1 MRGSI
6 ITDEQVLRRAV
17 ERVMET
23 GVFAFDTETMNSPRD
38 DHQFRLDPRRNLVFW
53 ISVACQGFSFAV
65 PMGHPV
71 GQQVG
76 TKKEPRVDVNGT
88 TKQFTVPDW
97 GRPPVQLEP
106 AQVFDIMRPMFYS
119 DTLKIGHNVKFDLES
134 IQKYYGDVV
143 VPPDYFDTMIAAQ
156 LLNENQ
162 HEYKLGKVVARE
174 FGYVYDKS
182 LAANVEK
189 SSYKEAGRYAHLDA
203 KYTWLL
209 YRKFEPLLREQDLDG
224 LYALEMDVLEVLLH
238 MEREGALLDVK
249 AAETLKRE
257 LGTRINQIKGEL
269 FRAAGREINFNS
281 DAQMRDLLFGK
292 KKDGGFGLKPKM
304 MTKGGKDKSNP
315 QPSTSKDALALHI
328 DHPFVEKYAEL
339 QVVDTL
345 HSNFLTQWLG
355 GEVAQQKGQRM
366 ITEMRPAL
374 LHDNKLHANF
384 KQTGTVTGRFSCVAS
399 DSLIDMPRDLTQYPG
414 GVPITE
420 VQAGDWVYA
429 FDWQRELTLRRVKW
443 VGQTGVKQTVVVT
456 VRNSA
461 GHEKTLRLTP
471 EHLVRLWN
479 GDWRSAGSLMHR
491 HGDTHRADGPR
502 VMTMVKRTL
511 EDGYVRFYPHAIAR
525 SGGTKGGGKSRE
537 HRWVAG
543 QLRGKSVSTKADVHH
558 VDGNRA
564 NNHPSNLKVLSV
576 TEHRGRRHLHPGWG
590 ERAGLHESPAFYDGP
605 MDYRVVSV
613 SPGLVE
619 PVWDME
625 VEEDHNFIANGYV
638 VHNCSNPNLQNIPR
652 PGTDLATQV
661 RGLFIAPEGHSL
673 IVADYGQIEYIVMAH
688 LSRDRM
694 LVQAFKDGI
703 DLHQHVAAMVFNKDM
718 EDVTKAER
726 TTAKNTN
733 FAVAY
738 GAGDDKVAAM
748 SKISLE
754 QAVAFR
760 KNHRRMLPTLYKW
773 TESVVMDCR
782 RRRPPH
788 VTTLMGRKRRLPT
801 INSSDWFLRS
811 EAERQAVNTVVQGSA
826 ADIIK
831 LAMVRLH
838 RLLDDEIRLSLSVH
852 DELVVVCPND
862 RLRDGRWAMREA
874 MLGPGIQS
882 LLTVPMKIDLKIVQK
897 WSDAK

>member
-1 MRGSI
+1 MSGSI
-6 ITDEQVLRRAV
+6 ITTASDLKDAV
-17 ERVMET
+17 GRVMET
-23 GVFAFDTETMNSPRD
+23 GVFAFDTETMNSPGD

-71 GQQVG
+71 GKQVG

-88 TKQFTVPDW
+88 TKQFTVPEW

-106 AQVFDIMRPMFYS
+106 AQVFDIMRPMFYG

-134 IQKYYGDVV
+134 IQKYYDDVV
-143 VPPDYFDTMIAAQ
+143 VPPAYFDTMIAAQ

-174 FGYVYDKS
+174 FNYVYDKS

-209 YRKFEPLLREQDLDG
+209 YRKFEPLLREQGLDG
-224 LYALEMDVLEVLLH
+224 LYALEMDVLEVLLF

-249 AAETLKRE
+249 AAEALKRE
-257 LGTRINQIKGEL
+257 LGTNINQIKGEL
-269 FRAAGREINFNS
+269 FRIAGREVNLNS
-281 DAQMRDLLFGK
+281 PAQLQELLFGK

-315 QPSTSKDALALHI
+315 KPSTSKDALEFHI
-328 DHPFVEKYAEL
+328 DHPFVEKYAAL
-339 QVVDTL
+339 QVVGTL
-345 HSNFLTQWLG
+345 HSGFLTQWLG
-355 GEVAQQKGQRM
+355 GEVPKQKGQRM
-366 ITEMRPAL
+366 VTETRPAL
-374 LHDNKLHANF
+374 LHEGRLHANF
-384 KQTGTVTGRFSCVAS
+384 KQTGTVTGRFSCS
-399 DSLIDMPRDLTQYPG
+399 
-414 GVPITE
+414 E
-420 VQAGDWVYA
+420 
-429 FDWQRELTLRRVKW
+429 
-443 VGQTGVKQTVVVT
+443 
-456 VRNSA
+456 
-461 GHEKTLRLTP
+461 
-471 EHLVRLWN
+471 
-479 GDWRSAGSLMHR
+479 
-491 HGDTHRADGPR
+491 
-502 VMTMVKRTL
+502 
-511 EDGYVRFYPHAIAR
+511 
-525 SGGTKGGGKSRE
+525 
-537 HRWVAG
+537 
-543 QLRGKSVSTKADVHH
+543 
-558 VDGNRA
+558 
-564 NNHPSNLKVLSV
+564 
-576 TEHRGRRHLHPGWG
+576 
-590 ERAGLHESPAFYDGP
+590 
-605 MDYRVVSV
+605 
-613 SPGLVE
+613 
-619 PVWDME
+619 
-625 VEEDHNFIANGYV
+625 
-638 VHNCSNPNLQNIPR
+638 PNLQNIPR
-652 PGTDLATQV
+652 PGTDLATKV

-694 LVQAFKDGI
+694 LVQAFNDGI
-703 DLHQHVAAMVFNKDM
+703 DLHQYVAAMVFSKDM
-718 EDVTKAER
+718 DDVTKAER

-748 SKISLE
+748 SKITLE

-773 TESVVMDCR
+773 TERTVMDCR
-782 RRRPPH
+782 RRKPPH

-862 RLRDGRWAMREA
+862 RLEDGQWAMREA
-874 MLGPGIQS
+874 MLGPGIQR
-882 LLTVPMKIDLKIVQK
+882 LLTVPMKIDMKIVTR
-897 WSDAK
+897 WSEAK